1 MLLKLILEILIWKSK
16 RIIQSVVKV
25 LEQDTSAILPALAGR
40 LGIGLAE
47 TGRRCH
53 MKTILSFIFVFG
65 VLMTFGCMDGQPVA
79 CGICED
85 ECPCVDADCICDIV
99 ICKCDNC
106 IS

>member
-1 MLLKLILEILIWKSK
+1 
-16 RIIQSVVKV
+16 
-25 LEQDTSAILPALAGR
+25 
-40 LGIGLAE
+40 
-47 TGRRCH
+47 
-53 MKTILSFIFVFG
+53 MKTILSFIFVVG